1 MVVVALWKLV
11 LSKDGP
17 TRLEKVAYSLVLKDS

>member
-17 TRLEKVAYSLVLKDS
+17 TRLEKVAYSLAGAE